1 MTANTHLWLYFL
13 VISGVIILPGL
24 DMAFVM
30 SSSVKG
36 GVRAGFA
43 AVAGTVV
50 GGMLHMIIGAT
61 GLAAIFTL
69 IPWAYTS
76 MLIAGAGY
84 IAWLGIGLLRASS
97 MGGLALSTGN
107 ASIMQSF
114 AGAFATC
121 MLNPK
126 AYVFMLAIFPQFIR
140 PGSNS
145 VWAQTSILS
154 LITAAT
160 QIVVYGTLAIMTVR
174 TQYALSNRPRVSAIL
189 AKSIGLIL
197 IAAAGLTLY
206 SGLVRE

>member
-1 MTANTHLWLYFL
+1 MAATTHLWLYFI

-30 SSSVKG
+30 SSSMKG

-50 GGMLHMIIGAT
+50 GGILHMIVGAT
-61 GLAAIFTL
+61 GLSAIL
-69 IPWAYTS
+69 ALVPWAYTS

-84 IAWLGIGLLRASS
+84 IAWLGVGLLRASS
-97 MGGLALSTGN
+97 LDGLTLSQGQT
-107 ASIMQSF
+107 SIKQSF
-114 AGAFATC
+114 SGALATC

-140 PGSNS
+140 ADGNS
-145 VWAQTSILS
+145 IWLQTSVLS

-160 QIVVYGTLAIMTVR
+160 QIVIYGSVAIAANKAQQTLANNPR
-174 TQYALSNRPRVSAIL
+174 TNALLS
-189 AKSIGLIL
+189 KSIGALL
-197 IAAAGLTLY
+197 VMAAGLTLY
-206 SGLVRE
+206 SGLMA

>member
-1 MTANTHLWLYFL
+1 MTASTQLWLYFI

-30 SSSVKG
+30 SSSMKG

-43 AVAGTVV
+43 AVAGTVA

-61 GLAAIFTL
+61 GLSAVLTL
-69 IPWAYTS
+69 VPWAYTS

-84 IAWLGIGLLRASS
+84 IAWLGIGLLRASDL
-97 MGGLALSTGN
+97 GGLALSSGN
-107 ASIMQSF
+107 TNIMQSF
-114 AGAFATC
+114 SGAFATC

-140 PGSNS
+140 ADGSS
-145 VWAQTSILS
+145 IWLQTSLLS

-160 QIVVYGTLAIMTVR
+160 QIIIYGSVAVAASKA
-174 TQYALSNRPRVSAIL
+174 QQALKNKTHANIIL
-189 AKSIGLIL
+189 AKSIGALL
-197 IAAAGLTLY
+197 VMAAGLTLY
-206 SGLVRE
+206 GGLKA